1 MCNWMSMLIDRNG
14 KVWHDGNTT
23 NHEELVKQSGWK
35 DDKLENRDFV
45 RIEISLKDESNF
57 TAKKSGW
64 KYKVDEKGTLPNW
77 YKKNEKSMENK
88 CWKVWEKEIKR
99 CNIAKVEEFIKSFKK
114 MKWFK
119 PDGKPKKEWKMF
131 YGKDWDASRYAS
143 YYASR
148 DASLYASLYASR
160 DASRDASYYASRDA
174 SYYAS
179 EYASLYASLYASEYA
194 SYDAALMA
202 GLIILGKDAK
212 KMKKE
217 HVKHIKGR
225 WEVWTK
231 GYGLYCDVN
240 GVLYVYAPEKYKPKK
255 KVKP

>member
-23 NHEELVKQSGWK
+23 SHEELVKQSGWK

-143 YYASR
+143 Y
-148 DASLYASLYASR
+148 
-160 DASRDASYYASRDA
+160 
-174 SYYAS
+174 
-179 EYASLYASLYASEYA
+179 
-194 SYDAALMA
+194 DAALMA

-255 KVKP
+255 KVKSK

>member
-23 NHEELVKQSGWK
+23 SHEELVKQSGWK
-35 DDKLENRDFV
+35 DDKLANRDFV

-143 YYASR
+143 Y
-148 DASLYASLYASR
+148 
-160 DASRDASYYASRDA
+160 
-174 SYYAS
+174 
-179 EYASLYASLYASEYA
+179 
-194 SYDAALMA
+194 DAALMA

-240 GVLYVYAPEKYKPKK
+240 GVLYVYAPEKYKPQK